1 LLRISQAGNLRHEN
15 RNFLEFQQASFL
27 LYDENPLVDSPS
39 DLQLIDA
46 TLQGD
51 PRAFDDLVRRYQ
63 DRLVHSLEH
72 ALGSRQDALDVAQQ
86 SFVLAWKK
94 LSSFRRESGFYSWLY
109 RIARNVAI
117 SANRRQQIRSGS
129 LEYLQEAA
137 GFEPADPS
145 RQSAP
150 DHSMEQ
156 AEQVELVQE
165 ALRKISE
172 EFRQP
177 LVLKEIDGFS
187 YEDIAQIL
195 DIPLGT
201 VRSRIFRGRQELIE
215 RLQRV
220 MKDE

>member
-1 LLRISQAGNLRHEN
+1 MSEL
-15 RNFLEFQQASFL
+15 
-27 LYDENPLVDSPS
+27 S
-39 DLQLIDA
+39 DQQLIDA
-46 TLQGD
+46 TLAGD
-51 PRAFDDLVRRYQ
+51 RTAFDKLVIRYQ

-72 ALGSRQDALDVAQQ
+72 SLGSREDALEVAQQ
-86 SFVLAWKK
+86 AFVLAWRK
-94 LSSFRRESGFYSWLY
+94 LRSFRRESGFYSWLY

-117 SANRRQQIRSGS
+117 SRIRRRDIRSGS
-129 LEYLQEAA
+129 LNQLQDAK
-137 GFEPADPS
+137 GFEPAD
-145 RQSAP
+145 QNAQAAP
-150 DHSMEQ
+150 ENSLET
-156 AEQVELVQE
+156 AEQVLLVQN
-165 ALRKISE
+165 ALKQISE

-187 YEDIAQIL
+187 YEEIAQIL

>member
-1 LLRISQAGNLRHEN
+1 M
-15 RNFLEFQQASFL
+15 
-27 LYDENPLVDSPS
+27 DSSS
-39 DLQLIDA
+39 DLQLITM
-46 TLQGD
+46 TLQGN

-72 ALGSRQDALDVAQQ
+72 VLNSREDALDVAQQ
-86 SFVLAWKK
+86 AFVLAWQK
-94 LSSFRRESGFYSWLY
+94 LSSFRGDAGFYSWLY

-117 SANRRQQIRSGS
+117 SQN
-129 LEYLQEAA
+129 
-137 GFEPADPS
+137 
-145 RQSAP
+145 AP
-150 DHSMEQ
+150 GHAMEQ
-156 AEQVELVQE
+156 AEQVRLVQE
-165 ALRKISE
+165 ALKKIAD

-187 YEDIAQIL
+187 YEEIGEIL

-201 VRSRIFRGRQELIE
+201 VRSRIFRARQELIE